1 MLQGSFFSLYQDY
14 HKKCITVYHLS
25 IFYIPPHFLARF
37 GGSPSKIFIPRNI
50 LGLRNP
56 QSLGA
61 RHSTFA
67 RGHAPG
73 CGRACARAW
82 AGVRL
87 GMGGCAPGH
96 GRVYAWAW
104 AGVCLGMG
112 GCMPGCGRVYTWRNT
127 RGYARACRRRLVYR
141 AMRGHVGGR
150 IISRQRE
157 GIGGSWAPGRRWE
170 SGGSRRRWIGGG
182 RARAGN
188 GRASAATGHRAGGGR
203 TSAAGQKESQRRH
216 PAGRCSGFFA
226 IAGGV
231 RLST

>member
-73 CGRACARAW
+73 CGRACARVW
-82 AGVRL
+82 AGVCPGVGGCVPGHGRVCARVWAGMCP

-96 GRVYAWAW
+96 RRVCAWAW
-104 AGVCLGMG
+104 AGVCLG
-112 GCMPGCGRVYTWRNT
+112 
-127 RGYARACRRRLVYR
+127 
-141 AMRGHVGGR
+141 VGGY
-150 IISRQRE
+150 IPGVIRE
-157 GIGGSWAPGRRWE
+157 GMPVHAGAAWYIARCVAMWAGESSAGS
-170 SGGSRRRWIGGG
+170 
-182 RARAGN
+182 
-188 GRASAATGHRAGGGR
+188 GRASAATGGGAKR
-203 TSAAGQKESQRRH
+203 KPEAAPGGPLLWLFCDCRRGQT
-216 PAGRCSGFFA
+216 FYLTA
-226 IAGGV
+226 IEPG
-231 RLST
+231 

>member
-14 HKKCITVYHLS
+14 HKKCIMVYHLS

-73 CGRACARAW
+73 CGRVCAWVW
-82 AGVRL
+82 AGMCP
-87 GMGGCAPGH
+87 GMGGCASGH

-104 AGVCLGMG
+104 AGVRLGIG
-112 GCMPGCGRVYTWRNT
+112 RCAPGRGRVYL
-127 RGYARACRRRLVYR
+127 GV
-141 AMRGHVGGR
+141 
-150 IISRQRE
+150 IRE
-157 GIGGSWAPGRRWE
+157 GMPVHAGAAWYIARCVAMWAGESSAGS
-170 SGGSRRRWIGGG
+170 
-182 RARAGN
+182 
-188 GRASAATGHRAGGGR
+188 GRASAATGGGAKR
-203 TSAAGQKESQRRH
+203 KPEAAPGGPLLWLFCDCRRGQT
-216 PAGRCSGFFA
+216 FYLTA
-226 IAGGV
+226 IEPG
-231 RLST
+231 